1 MKIVESL
8 EESDLLIKSTSEI
21 IKNEGKEQKGGF
33 LGRLL
38 ATLGASILGN
48 ILTGKG
54 RIKTGEG
61 SIRSIFNAAPSLN
74 KLKKFN

>member
-8 EESDLLIKSTSEI
+8 EESDLLIESTSEI
-21 IKNEGKEQKGGF
+21 NKNEGKEQKGGF

-54 RIKTGEG
+54 RIKTGKG
-61 SIRSIFNAAPSLN
+61 SIRSIFNTTPSLN
-74 KLKKFN
+74 KFKKFN